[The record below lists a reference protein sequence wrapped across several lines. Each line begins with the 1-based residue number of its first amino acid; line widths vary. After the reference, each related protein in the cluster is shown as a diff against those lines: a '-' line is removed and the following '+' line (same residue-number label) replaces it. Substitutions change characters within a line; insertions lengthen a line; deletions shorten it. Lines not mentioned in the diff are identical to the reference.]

1 MTVSDADRRVG
12 ILASEAEPSLS
23 EDRPVVDR
31 VPLSTPDVGDLE
43 EAHLLAAFRSG
54 WIAPVGPDLTAFET
68 ELAAAAGVAHAVGLS
83 SGTAALHLGLLGL
96 GVRKGDRVLT
106 STMTF
111 AATANAITY
120 CGAVPE
126 FIDCGPD
133 GNMDP
138 ALLHLCLKEAARTG
152 RLPAAIVPVD
162 LLGRPADYARILPV
176 AAEFDVPV
184 LVDAAESLGSR
195 HCGQPVGSFGQASA
209 VSFNGNKIMT
219 TSGGGAL
226 LTDDGQLA
234 RQAAHLSAQARLPAA
249 HYEHTEIGFNYRLS
263 NLLAALGRA
272 QLSRLDAMIDRRRDH
287 RRRYAELFA
296 GHHGLAL
303 FGAENP
309 HRDNAWLTAVLVDES
324 VTGIS
329 AQALGRVLADQD
341 IETRP
346 LWKPMHMQPV
356 FSACAMTGGA
366 VSEDLF
372 ATGLALPSGSA
383 LREDQ
388 LDRVLDVIDD
398 SLTTVHRD
406 RRPQNRDQP

>member
-1 MTVSDADRRVG
+1 MTAPDAEHSLGLLTPEPALPVS
-12 ILASEAEPSLS
+12 AEQT
-23 EDRPVVDR
+23 VIDR
-31 VPLSTPDVGDLE
+31 VPLSTPDVGELE

-54 WIAPVGPDLTAFET
+54 WIAPVGPDLTAFEA
-68 ELAAAAGVAHAVGLS
+68 ELAAATGVAHAVALS

-96 GVRKGDRVLT
+96 GVRTGDRVLT

-138 ALLHLCLKEAARTG
+138 ALLHLSLREASRTG

-162 LLGRPADYARILPV
+162 LLGRPADYGRILPV

-195 HCGQPVGSFGQASA
+195 YGGQPVGGFGRAAA

-226 LTDDGQLA
+226 LTDDGELA
-234 RQAAHLSAQARLPAA
+234 RRAAHLSTQARLPVA
-249 HYEHTEIGFNYRLS
+249 HYEHAEIGFNYRLS

-272 QLSRLDAMIDRRRDH
+272 QLTRLDAMIDRRRDH

-296 GHHGLAL
+296 GHRGVTL

-329 AQALGRVLADQD
+329 ARTLGRVLADHD

-346 LWKPMHMQPV
+346 LWKPMHMQPA
-356 FSACAMTGGA
+356 FSACAVTGGEI
-366 VSEDLF
+366 SESLF

-383 LREDQ
+383 LRDDQ
-388 LDRVLDVIDD
+388 LDRVLAVIDD
-398 SLTTVHRD
+398 ALITVHRD
-406 RRPQNRDQP
+406 RRPLNRDHP